1 MYINNVSKPIV
12 FVFLMIF
19 LITPTL
25 NAQDMIPD
33 KKQFSDSK
41 ERS

>member
-33 KKQFSDSK
+33 KNQFSDSK